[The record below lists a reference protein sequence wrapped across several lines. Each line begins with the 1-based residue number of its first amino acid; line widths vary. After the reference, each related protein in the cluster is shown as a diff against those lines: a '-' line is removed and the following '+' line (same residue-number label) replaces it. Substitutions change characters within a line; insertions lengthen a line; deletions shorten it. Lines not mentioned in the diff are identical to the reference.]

1 MNDTYS
7 GSCLCETVKFEIQGQ
22 FESFYLCHCKYCQKD
37 TGSAHAANLFS
48 TTAKITWLAGENKI
62 KTFNL
67 PSTRH
72 TKSFCAECGSA
83 VPVQQMENKLLV
95 VPAGSLDT
103 QINMIPTAH
112 IFYSSK
118 ASWSEGLESIKK
130 FDKFPS

>member
-1 MNDTYS
+1 MNNLHS
-7 GSCLCETVKFEIQGQ
+7 GSCLCESVKYEIKGQ

-48 TTAKITWLAGENKI
+48 TSAKLTWLAGENKI
-62 KTFNL
+62 KKFNL

-72 TKSFCAECGSA
+72 TKSFCEECGSA
-83 VPVQQMENKLLV
+83 LPLYQMESKLLT

-103 QINMIPTAH
+103 QINMIPNAH